1 MAGVRDKF
9 KGEDDEV
16 DAPFRAL
23 EKSKVLQ
30 ECRKFH
36 DQTFTKRHPKRCCQL
51 ITKLLVLL
59 THGEVFSSTEVTDV
73 FFGVTK
79 LFESEDGN
87 LRRMVY
93 LFLKEVADATNPAEL
108 IIVVQ
113 SLCQDMNKSDSKS
126 ELYRANACRVLCRIL
141 DNDMLAQSERLYRQA
156 IVDKNELVASSALV
170 SGIQFYKMSPDVVR
184 RWVSEVQNAVQ
195 SKYPMVQF
203 HALVLLRNIKQTD
216 RLAVSKLV
224 TQLRRAHMGSPLAL
238 CMLIRYTADLI
249 RHDPSDSE
257 GIAVGYEFL
266 DRCLRYNGAQ
276 SEMVNYEAARAICE
290 WPTGSPGD
298 MAPAITTLHIF
309 MTSGKPTQRFVAA
322 RTLSKLALRHP
333 LVVAKCNKEL
343 EMLIGDSNRTV
354 ATLAITTLLKTGG
367 ESSIDRLMKEIMTF
381 MSEIGDEFKVVV
393 VKAIHELCE
402 RYPQKY
408 HTMFSFL
415 LQALR
420 EEGGFDFKKSILVAM
435 IDLINKIPESKSEGL
450 LHLCEFI
457 EDCEFASLSAW
468 VLHFLGDVG
477 PDTPSPGSYV
487 RYIYNR
493 VILECAQVRAA
504 AVSALTKFAVRVEAL
519 QPNIVVLLKRC
530 ADDDDDEVRD
540 RAAASLR
547 LLTGG
552 DMGPA
557 KLVVSGRLP
566 VGPRTLSR
574 ALREYQARPSP
585 GEFSFDA
592 LPALED
598 EEVHVGQDTDES
610 KSGAGAGAG
619 GGAKATSVGGFA
631 AELAAIPEFAE
642 LGTLFRS
649 TATVPLTE
657 SELEYLVTCVRHIY
671 PEYVVFQFNITN
683 TVPDQLLENV
693 YVGMQ
698 VSDPENWDDVAV
710 IPAESCKCNESAV
723 SYVCLKRTNPG
734 HFASST
740 FNCSLYFKTTD
751 IDPDSGEPV
760 DDGYNDEYEL
770 EDMVLGPADFMRRLA
785 VPNFRAT
792 WDELKAGAVV
802 ESFALDKSVEGAVNA
817 VAAFLGMKLCDGT
830 GTVPNNARNHS
841 ALLSGTFL
849 GGVQVL
855 ARMQV
860 ISKGPSKCVLKIG
873 VCATDPDVARIV
885 ANCIS

>member
-1 MAGVRDKF
+1 
-9 KGEDDEV
+9 
-16 DAPFRAL
+16 
-23 EKSKVLQ
+23 
-30 ECRKFH
+30 
-36 DQTFTKRHPKRCCQL
+36 
-51 ITKLLVLL
+51 
-59 THGEVFSSTEVTDV
+59 
-73 FFGVTK
+73 
-79 LFESEDGN
+79 
-87 LRRMVY
+87 
-93 LFLKEVADATNPAEL
+93 
-108 IIVVQ
+108 
-113 SLCQDMNKSDSKS
+113 
-126 ELYRANACRVLCRIL
+126 
-141 DNDMLAQSERLYRQA
+141 
-156 IVDKNELVASSALV
+156 
-170 SGIQFYKMSPDVVR
+170 
-184 RWVSEVQNAVQ
+184 
-195 SKYPMVQF
+195 
-203 HALVLLRNIKQTD
+203 
-216 RLAVSKLV
+216 
-224 TQLRRAHMGSPLAL
+224 
-238 CMLIRYTADLI
+238 
-249 RHDPSDSE
+249 
-257 GIAVGYEFL
+257 
-266 DRCLRYNGAQ
+266 
-276 SEMVNYEAARAICE
+276 
-290 WPTGSPGD
+290 
-298 MAPAITTLHIF
+298 
-309 MTSGKPTQRFVAA
+309 
-322 RTLSKLALRHP
+322 
-333 LVVAKCNKEL
+333 
-343 EMLIGDSNRTV
+343 
-354 ATLAITTLLKTGG
+354 
-367 ESSIDRLMKEIMTF
+367 
-381 MSEIGDEFKVVV
+381 
-393 VKAIHELCE
+393 
-402 RYPQKY
+402 
-408 HTMFSFL
+408 MFSFL

-598 EEVHVGQDTDES
+598 EEVHVGQVCGRMCGCARARRSLTHRYLHTQDTDES

-740 FNCSLYFKTTD
+740 FNCSVRGGCSLRRHQHSLPSAWCCSCTSRRRTLT
-751 IDPDSGEPV
+751 PT
-760 DDGYNDEYEL
+760 
-770 EDMVLGPADFMRRLA
+770 PA
-785 VPNFRAT
+785 
-792 WDELKAGAVV
+792 
-802 ESFALDKSVEGAVNA
+802 S
-817 VAAFLGMKLCDGT
+817 
-830 GTVPNNARNHS
+830 
-841 ALLSGTFL
+841 LS
-849 GGVQVL
+849 
-855 ARMQV
+855 MM
-860 ISKGPSKCVLKIG
+860 
-873 VCATDPDVARIV
+873 
-885 ANCIS
+885 